1 MTLQE
6 LQQVKQDLAN
16 GILISRSQWVKVLDE
31 AIYSNERL
39 MAAFEADGFVGVE
52 LDRYDYACIV
62 AEENGREEPTRDD
75 EIEGVRRLVDQH
87 IANQRK
93 ALK

>member
-1 MTLQE
+1 MNLKE

-16 GILISRSQWVKVLDE
+16 GVIVSRSQWIKVLDE
-31 AIYSNERL
+31 AIHSNDRL

-62 AEENGREEPTRDD
+62 AEENGNAEPTRDD

-87 IANQRK
+87 IVNQKK

>member
-6 LQQVKQDLAN
+6 LEQVKKDLAD
-16 GILISRSQWVKVLDE
+16 GVIVSRQTWEKVLDE
-31 AIYSNERL
+31 AIYSNDRL

-62 AEENGREEPTRDD
+62 AEENGHSEPTRDD
-75 EIEGVRRLVDQH
+75 EIEGVRRLIDQH
-87 IANQRK
+87 IANQRSM
-93 ALK
+93 LK